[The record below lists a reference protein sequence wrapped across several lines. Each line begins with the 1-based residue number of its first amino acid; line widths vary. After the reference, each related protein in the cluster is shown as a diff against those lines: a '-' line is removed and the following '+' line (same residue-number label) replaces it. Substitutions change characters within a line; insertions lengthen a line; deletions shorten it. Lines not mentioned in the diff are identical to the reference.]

1 MAQPDR
7 KRIAPRDFL
16 PQGTDRYRDIVPRV
30 LTALTLGAIILGATI
45 FLPDLGWAV
54 VVSGL
59 AVMCTIEF
67 YALTRRDN
75 RHPNELFGLVAVAAM
90 PISAALWGSQGLLGV
105 LTALALLAL
114 TWQVIFR
121 EVTIVD
127 SALTVFGAVYAGFML
142 SHLVLMRALPDGR
155 WYVITLFASVWASDV
170 GAYFAGTA
178 LGRHKMAPDVS
189 PGKSWEGA
197 VAGGLAAT
205 ATWMIARY
213 FIRGDVSLLWFTIV
227 GVGVAV
233 AAIVGDL
240 VESRIKREA
249 GAKDSGDLLPG
260 HGGFLDRFDSVI
272 AASVVAYYLLV
283 WAGR

>member
-1 MAQPDR
+1 
-7 KRIAPRDFL
+7 
-16 PQGTDRYRDIVPRV
+16 
-30 LTALTLGAIILGATI
+30 
-45 FLPDLGWAV
+45 
-54 VVSGL
+54 
-59 AVMCTIEF
+59 
-67 YALTRRDN
+67 
-75 RHPNELFGLVAVAAM
+75 
-90 PISAALWGSQGLLGV
+90 
-105 LTALALLAL
+105 
-114 TWQVIFR
+114 
-121 EVTIVD
+121 
-127 SALTVFGAVYAGFML
+127 
-142 SHLVLMRALPDGR
+142 MRALPDGR

-178 LGRHKMAPDVS
+178 LGRHKLAPHVS

-205 ATWMIARY
+205 ATWMIARL
-213 FIRGDVSLLWFTIV
+213 FIRGNVSLLWFTIV

-272 AASVVAYYLLV
+272 AAAVVAYYLLV
-283 WAGR
+283 WASR

>member
-1 MAQPDR
+1 MADTDR
-7 KRIAPRDFL
+7 KRIAARDFL
-16 PQGTDRYRDIVPRV
+16 PEGTDRYRDIVPRV
-30 LTALTLGAIILGATI
+30 LTGLSIGAIILAATI

-67 YALTRRDN
+67 YALTRREN

-90 PISAALWGSQGLLGV
+90 PIAAALWGSQGLLGV

-114 TWQVIFR
+114 TWQVIFPA
-121 EVTIVD
+121 VTVVD
-127 SALTVFGAVYAGFML
+127 TSLTVFGAVYAGFML

-178 LGRHKMAPDVS
+178 LGRHKLAPHVS

-205 ATWMIARY
+205 ATWMIARF
-213 FIRGDVSLLWFTIV
+213 FIHGSVSLLWFTIV